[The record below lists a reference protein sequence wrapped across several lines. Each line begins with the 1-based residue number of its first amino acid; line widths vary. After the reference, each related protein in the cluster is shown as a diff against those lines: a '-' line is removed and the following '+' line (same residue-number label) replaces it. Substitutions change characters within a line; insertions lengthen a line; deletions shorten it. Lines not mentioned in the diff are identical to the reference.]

1 MTHRSCAAMA
11 GDAQE
16 AEPGEPPGEDGAA
29 TAETERPTLRPA
41 FDPASYARD
50 SEARLRALSAR
61 AGQSH
66 ERLKPLRAC
75 IRPAVLVVDS
85 DPVGRSAIVRGLL
98 RGQCQVTAV
107 ATLEDLDEVLG
118 NDEGFDSAVVS
129 AEHPAMRSIL
139 DTIVAVHPS
148 LPVVA
153 LAMDVPEAVGR
164 FRDAGVVRF
173 AVCPRET
180 ANDVLLDALYEQ
192 IAPA

>member
-1 MTHRSCAAMA
+1 MTHGSCAAMA
-11 GDAQE
+11 GDAPE
-16 AEPGEPPGEDGAA
+16 AEPGGPPGDDVAA
-29 TAETERPTLRPA
+29 TAETGRTTVRPA

-50 SEARLRALSAR
+50 SEARLRAHSAR
-61 AGQSH
+61 AEQSH

-75 IRPAVLVVDS
+75 IRLVVLVVDP

-107 ATLEDLDEVLG
+107 ATLEGLDEVLG
-118 NDEGFDSAVVS
+118 NEEVFDGAVVN
-129 AEHPAMRSIL
+129 AEHPAVRSIL

-153 LAMDVPEAVGR
+153 LAMESPVAVGR
-164 FRDAGVVRF
+164 LRDAGVVRF

-180 ANDVLLDALYEQ
+180 ATDVLLDALYEQ
-192 IAPA
+192 IASA